1 MTDKIKKIIEL
12 HLNYEIDLISSE
24 KIKSTTKNEIILFL
38 EWAHNKKFSLLF
50 PKDKTE
56 ARLKD
61 IIQNFSIKPE
71 ILELLRKSISANY
84 RILEKENIKL
94 NDLLDK
100 EEFLKSARDTIGM
113 KNAREKIIKFV
124 VNSSAYSRMM
134 SSIIYASIKDFL
146 SQNPLTKNNPMA
158 SSFMKMGQDLLNNL
172 PGMQGNFDATIMDF
186 LRNSLGGRIQES
198 EKLIKEELDA
208 GKNTDELFLE
218 IWEFLGT
225 ISISDIKNLVP
236 EIEMQKLLE
245 RLPGF
250 WEHVKASGVAE
261 KISKHQ
267 IDEFYIYF
275 GEKTIGEIL
284 KEIGLTQEDIASGL
298 SENLYLYLEN
308 SEFKQYYK
316 SRIEDRLKNFY
327 STDEVV
333 KLLG

>member
-12 HLNYEIDLISSE
+12 HLKYEIDLVSSE
-24 KIKSTTKNEIILFL
+24 KIKSTTKNEILLFL
-38 EWAHNKKFSLLF
+38 EWANNKKFSLLF
-50 PKDKTE
+50 PKEKTE
-56 ARLKD
+56 ERLKD
-61 IIQNFSIKPE
+61 IILNFSFKSE
-71 ILELLRKSISANY
+71 LLELLRKSISASY
-84 RILEKENIKL
+84 RNLEKENIKL

-100 EEFLKSARDTIGM
+100 EEFIKSARDTIGM
-113 KNAREKIIKFV
+113 KNAREKLIKFV

-146 SQNPLTKNNPMA
+146 AQNPLTKNNPMA
-158 SSFMKMGQDLLNNL
+158 TSFMKMGQDLLNNL

-208 GKNTDELFLE
+208 GKNTDELLIE

-225 ISISDIKNLVP
+225 IRISDTKNLFP

-245 RLPGF
+245 RVPGF
-250 WEHVKASGVAE
+250 WEHLKVSGVAE
-261 KISKHQ
+261 KISKYQ
-267 IDEFYIYF
+267 LDEFYLYF
-275 GEKTIGEIL
+275 GEKTIGEIF
-284 KEIGLTQEDIASGL
+284 KEIGLSEEDVASGL

-308 SEFKQYYK
+308 SEFREYYK
-316 SRIEDRLKNFY
+316 ARIEDRLKNFY

>member
-12 HLNYEIDLISSE
+12 HLKYEIDLVSSE
-24 KIKSTTKNEIILFL
+24 KIKSTIKNEIILFL
-38 EWAHNKKFSLLF
+38 EWAHDKKFNLLF
-50 PKDKTE
+50 PKEKTE
-56 ARLKD
+56 ARFME
-61 IIQNFSIKPE
+61 IIQNFSFKTE
-71 ILELLRKSISANY
+71 IIELLRKSISANY

-94 NDLLDK
+94 NDLLNK
-100 EEFLKSARDTIGM
+100 EEFLKSARETIGM
-113 KNAREKIIKFV
+113 KDAREKIIKFV

-208 GKNTDELFLE
+208 GKNTDELLME

-225 ISISDIKNLVP
+225 IHASDIKKLFP

-250 WEHVKASGVAE
+250 WEHLKASGIVK
-261 KISKHQ
+261 KISKLQ
-267 IDEFYIYF
+267 FDEFYVYF

-284 KEIGLTQEDIASGL
+284 KEIGLTQEDIASGW

-308 SEFKQYYK
+308 SEFREYYK
-316 SRIEDRLKNFY
+316 TRIEDRLKNFY
-327 STDEVV
+327 SNDEVV